1 MQRLFWRRSA
11 GSRPSVRDERAAL
24 ASLRTSL
31 GEMAQAIARAKA
43 VADSENAAA
52 MLDEFEHRVD
62 AMIEIAG
69 GAPAAEQA
77 AEPDQVP
84 TVSDVVLRLGPADTA
99 PEPAVADAAPPA
111 DTGGGKGPTVAMLTA
126 MVQALSAS
134 IQTPTPEAEA
144 DALPKPEAA
153 APPPSALATLAEFTP
168 WPVEAEAPATPEP
181 AAEWE
186 QAEPEPVAE
195 ATPASVPGETLAQE
209 STLLASFEQMEIRPF
224 PPPEEGTAVIFTSSI
239 FTSKIE
245 PANPQAEHGFAPPA
259 PPEPAATPDP
269 APAAPAEAAA
279 PEVVAIEPEAAA
291 PPPEGSVASKSV
303 EADFDPTDFLFGPE
317 PEPDPAAF
325 LLDPAPP
332 PQTQK
337 AVLPQPEFVS
347 VATPAEP
354 PATEELEP
362 AAAEGRSTAGGDDR
376 SRAAGA
382 EPAATRS
389 AACAQGDEPER
400 KARAV
405 QLERQRSVIP
415 GRAHQRAYTHVFD
428 ALGVRARLLRD

>member
-1 MQRLFWRRSA
+1 MATESQHSETMSGAPASSEPADVGANAALILAALGRIEA
-11 GSRPSVRDERAAL
+11 VVRDERAAM

-31 GEMAQAIARAKA
+31 GEMAQTIARAKA

-52 MLDEFEHRVD
+52 ILDEFEHRVD
-62 AMIEIAG
+62 AMIEIAS

-84 TVSDVVLRLGPADTA
+84 TVSDVVLRLGPADTT

-111 DTGGGKGPTVAMLTA
+111 DTGGDKGPTVAMLTA

-144 DALPKPEAA
+144 APPKPQAA
-153 APPPSALATLAEFTP
+153 APAPSALARLAEFTP

-181 AAEWE
+181 AADWE
-186 QAEPEPVAE
+186 QAEAEPEPVAE
-195 ATPASVPGETLAQE
+195 ATPASVPGETLARE

-239 FTSKIE
+239 FRSKIE
-245 PANPQAEHGFAPPA
+245 PANPQAEYGFAPPA
-259 PPEPAATPDP
+259 PSEPAATPDP

-303 EADFDPTDFLFGPE
+303 EAYFDPTDFLFGPE

-347 VATPAEP
+347 GSTPAEP
-354 PATEELEP
+354 PKAEELEP
-362 AAAEGRSTAGGDDR
+362 QPPK
-376 SRAAGA
+376 AGA
-382 EPAATRS
+382 SQAETTEVEQPGPRATRS
-389 AACAQGDEPER
+389 AVCAQGDEPER
-400 KARAV
+400 KARD
-405 QLERQRSVIP
+405 L
-415 GRAHQRAYTHVFD
+415 
-428 ALGVRARLLRD
+428 

>member
-1 MQRLFWRRSA
+1 MATESQHSETMSGAPTSSEPADVGANAALILA
-11 GSRPSVRDERAAL
+11 ALSRIEAVVRDERAAM
-24 ASLRTSL
+24 ASLRASL
-31 GEMAQAIARAKA
+31 GEMTQAIARAKT
-43 VADSENAAA
+43 VADSESAVA

-69 GAPAAEQA
+69 GAPASEQA

-84 TVSDVVLRLGPADTA
+84 TVSDVVLRLGPTDTA
-99 PEPAVADAAPPA
+99 PEPAVADAAPLA
-111 DTGGGKGPTVAMLTA
+111 NTGGDKGPTVAMLTA

-134 IQTPTPEAEA
+134 IQTPTPE
-144 DALPKPEAA
+144 PEAA
-153 APPPSALATLAEFTP
+153 VAPPAPQVAEPTPSALATATEFTP
-168 WPVEAEAPATPEP
+168 WPVESEATAMTESV
-181 AAEWE
+181 WK
-186 QAEPEPVAE
+186 PVAE
-195 ATPASVPGETLAQE
+195 ASPASMPGETLAQE

-224 PPPEEGTAVIFTSSI
+224 PPPEEGTAVIFTSNI

-245 PANPQAEHGFAPPA
+245 PANPQAEHGFAPPG
-259 PPEPAATPDP
+259 PPDAAATPDP

-303 EADFDPTDFLFGPE
+303 EAYFDPTDFLFGPE

-347 VATPAEP
+347 TPAEP
-354 PATEELEP
+354 PKAEELEP
-362 AAAEGRSTAGGDDR
+362 QPPK
-376 SRAAGA
+376 AGA
-382 EPAATRS
+382 PQAETTEVERPNEPTP
-389 AACAQGDEPER
+389 EPHDPLHAL
-400 KARAV
+400 KAMSPNEKLAIF
-405 QLERQRSVIP
+405 S
-415 GRAHQRAYTHVFD
+415 
-428 ALGVRARLLRD
+428 